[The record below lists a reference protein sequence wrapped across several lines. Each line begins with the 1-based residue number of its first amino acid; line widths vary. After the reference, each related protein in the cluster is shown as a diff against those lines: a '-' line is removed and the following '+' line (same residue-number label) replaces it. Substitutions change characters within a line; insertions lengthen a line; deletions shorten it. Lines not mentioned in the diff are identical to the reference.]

1 LAWTSS
7 IRFRLSALFALSV
20 FAAGSL
26 LLAGIYVHQMN
37 RLDKPRM
44 SRGTIELM
52 APGVGTVGQL
62 SIYVP
67 PSDMEVIEYT
77 ANMQALENLKQGSL
91 AALVALF
98 VVAFGS
104 SWWMAG
110 MALRPLHRMGL
121 VAKDITATDLSRRIN
136 LSGPEDEL
144 KAVSSAFDAML
155 DRLEAGFEDQRRFVQ
170 DASHELRN
178 PLAVARTNL
187 ELALSDPDASPEEL
201 RRAAEVAQRSN
212 QRMSTLVEE
221 LLVQARSGV
230 PELALADVDL
240 GRLAE
245 EAVEEYG
252 AAAEERRVRLLSDV
266 PVVPVL
272 VKGDASALRRV
283 VGNLLSNA
291 LKAAPAGTEVTVQVD
306 RDESWALL
314 SVADQGPGLSPDD
327 QLKVFERYWRGPT
340 SGEGSG
346 LGLSI
351 VRHIVSRHGGQ
362 ADVAST
368 LGQGAVFQ
376 VRLPVAASVLASSS
390 SGRGHQV

>member
-44 SRGTIELM
+44 SRGTIELVQ
-52 APGVGTVGQL
+52 PGVGTVGQL
-62 SIYVP
+62 SINVP